1 MQVLVTGG
9 TGFIGSALLDAL
21 TGQGHTA
28 LVLSRQDREDTGSVR
43 YVSALE
49 DIPSTETIDAVV
61 NLAGASLAARRW
73 SRAYKREIV
82 DSRVQTTA
90 DLLVLLARLESKP
103 AVLLSGS
110 AVGFYGHHGDEV
122 LTEQGD
128 VVPGFSQRLCSDWE
142 DRAGEAAHLGVRV
155 CLLRFG
161 VVFDR
166 RGGALDDLT
175 RSFRLGVATWAGTGE
190 QWLSWIHRED
200 LVRAVCFL
208 LEHDELSGP
217 CNVTAPEP
225 VTARQ
230 LSQALC
236 EHFRTFVR
244 CGVPAPIMRAAFGE
258 VADELLLNGQR
269 VVPARLQE
277 AGFSFDYPAIDTA
290 LARIFEK

>member
-1 MQVLVTGG
+1 MQILVTGG

-28 LVLSRQDREDTGSVR
+28 LVLSRQDREDTGPVR

-49 DIPSTETIDAVV
+49 DIPSTESIDAVV

-73 SRAYKREIV
+73 TRVYKREIV

-110 AVGFYGHHGDEV
+110 AVGYYGHHGDEV
-122 LTEQGD
+122 LTEQGE
-128 VVPGFSQRLCSDWE
+128 VVPGFAQRLCGDWE

-155 CLLRFG
+155 CLLRLG
-161 VVFDR
+161 VVFDT

-200 LVRAVCFL
+200 VVRALCFL

-217 CNVTAPEP
+217 FNVTAPEP

-230 LSQALC
+230 LSYALC
-236 EHFRTFVR
+236 GHFRTFVR
-244 CGVPAPIMRAAFGE
+244 SGVPAPIMRAAFGE

-277 AGFSFDYPAIDTA
+277 AGFSFDCPTIDTA

>member
-1 MQVLVTGG
+1 MRILVTGG

-21 TGQGHTA
+21 TAQGHSA
-28 LVLSRQDREDTGSVR
+28 LVLSRQDRQDTGPVR

-49 DIPSTETIDAVV
+49 DIAFTETIDAVV

-73 SRAYKREIV
+73 TRAYKREIV

-90 DLLVLLARLESKP
+90 DLLVLLARLERKP

-110 AVGFYGHHGDEV
+110 AVGYYGHHGDEV

-128 VVPGFSQRLCSDWE
+128 VVPGFAQRLCSDWE
-142 DRAGEAAHLGVRV
+142 ARAGEAVHLGMRV
-155 CLLRFG
+155 CLLRLG
-161 VVFDR
+161 VVFDT

-175 RSFRLGVATWAGTGE
+175 RSFRLGVATWAGSGE
-190 QWLSWIHRED
+190 QWISWVHRD
-200 LVRAVCFL
+200 DVVRGVLFL

-217 CNVTAPEP
+217 FNLTAPEP

-230 LSQALC
+230 LSRALC
-236 EHFRTFVR
+236 AHFRTFVR
-244 CGVPAPIMRAAFGE
+244 CGVPAAVMRAAFGE

-277 AGFSFDYPAIDTA
+277 AGFRFDFPTIETA
-290 LARIFEK
+290 LARIFGK